1 MAKKVAQKTFKI
13 ELEITVDMDE
23 LEEEHLPGSGDS
35 QQLPCLKR
43 LQETLLKNEAA
54 LTEQMLSA
62 ALGQLQEYMDYLVAQ
77 DDLNSLAKVAD
88 RLDRED
94 RKFFEEHECDFAEL
108 TRPLRCS
115 SLSVRL
121 DGSTIHEKVEDA
133 QADAGWQPIWSDLMP
148 QAELNRLLEE
158 LSISVSQGY
167 SIPRLENA
175 HYLLVRHLTRQRD
188 GVHMEARC
196 TCEKVLEG
204 VGENETQ
211 ALEALWMSFIEH
223 YEACGSCSRPS
234 QSSGSAGLRKISEN

>member
-1 MAKKVAQKTFKI
+1 MAKRVARKTFKV
-13 ELEITVDMDE
+13 ELEFTVDMEE
-23 LEEEHLPGSGDS
+23 LGEEHLASPGDP

-43 LQETLLKNEAA
+43 LQEILLKNEAA
-54 LTEQMLSA
+54 LSEQMLSA
-62 ALGQLQEYMDYLVAQ
+62 ALGQLQEYMDYLVTQ
-77 DDLNSLAKVAD
+77 DDLNSLAKAAD

-94 RKFFEEHECDFAEL
+94 RKFFEKHECDFAEL

-133 QADAGWQPIWSDLMP
+133 QAEEGWQPIWSDLMP
-148 QAELNRLLEE
+148 QAELNRLPEE
-158 LSISVSQGY
+158 LSISVSQSY
-167 SIPRLENA
+167 SIPRLKNA

-188 GVHMEARC
+188 SVHMEARC

-204 VGENETQ
+204 MGENEAQ

-223 YEACGSCSRPS
+223 YEACESCSRPP
-234 QSSGSAGLRKISEN
+234 QSRGSPGLRKISEN